1 MNISLFE
8 DKIENMTYKERAK
21 NIYDMIAEGKMME
34 AFEKYYNDEV
44 SMIDVGHGP
53 AVVGKEANRLR
64 EIAFLEMI
72 ETFHGMGVDSIT
84 SDEEGC
90 ITMIENWMDVTL
102 KGIGRVT
109 YTQVAVQRWK
119 DEFIVDEK
127 FYHK

>member
-1 MNISLFE
+1 
-8 DKIENMTYKERAK
+8 
-21 NIYDMIAEGKMME
+21 MIAEGKMME

>member
-1 MNISLFE
+1 
-8 DKIENMTYKERAK
+8 MTYKERVAD
-21 NIYDMIAEGKMME
+21 IYEMIAGGKMLD
-34 AFEKYYNDEV
+34 AFDKYYGEGV
-44 SMIDVGHGP
+44 SMVDVGHGP

-72 ETFHGMGVDSIT
+72 EAFHGMGVDSIT